1 MKLLLVLG
9 SDDNFDIVS
18 SSIPPLGFE
27 IIRYRYVMKAMDNLD
42 EISPS
47 AIVVSARDFP
57 RHWKIL
63 VQFVRSE
70 RSREACPIILLKGGT
85 FSTEE
90 TAKAFFLGVNG
101 VLDDALESPE
111 KLNRLQN
118 ILGRH
123 VPVHEKRKHHRYLVE
138 PWHRVGFLVANFS
151 GKGIVQGTVQN
162 ISAGGLSFM
171 PANCQPPEEPPE
183 EASVNEAFKEC
194 SLRVG
199 DAILSPVCRLVRT
212 GKIVSM
218 EFISFPKGE
227 QRVLERF
234 LEEFPLHSYSYNVEK
249 IAS

>member
-27 IIRYRYVMKAMDNLD
+27 IIRYRHVMKAMDNLD

-47 AIVVSARDFP
+47 AIVISARDFP

-70 RSREACPIILLKGGT
+70 RSRETCPIILLKGGA

-151 GKGIVQGTVQN
+151 GKEIVKGTVQN
-162 ISAGGLSFM
+162 ISVGGLSFL
-171 PANCQPPEEPPE
+171 PINAESPKE
-183 EASVNEAFKEC
+183 EAVNEEFKEC

-212 GKIVSM
+212 GKIISL
-218 EFISFPKGE
+218 EFTSFPMGE
-227 QRVLERF
+227 QRILERYI
-234 LEEFPLHSYSYNVEK
+234 EEFPLLSYSYNVEK